1 MPAHSPSILFHN
13 GRIDEPS
20 TTTPS
25 TALLIEGD
33 SIGWVGSEDDAPRH
47 VADRVVDL
55 GGRLVTP
62 AFVDSHVHATGTGQS
77 ILGLDLTAARSKAE
91 ALHMV
96 ATYCE
101 SADTDSVLTG
111 QGWDETQWPEN
122 EPPTLAELDAA
133 CGDRQIY
140 LTRIDAHSGLV
151 SSRLRDRV
159 AGVHGALGAP
169 EEAGSAHLRLAA
181 YTLVH
186 QYAGEQL
193 TSTQRTAAQRATLD
207 RCAQLG
213 IGLIVEMAGPTI
225 SGEADMEAL
234 LRLADSP
241 DTIDAAAYWGE
252 LGRTDIVTELGLA
265 GAGGDL
271 FCDGAIGSHT
281 AALST
286 PYADDA
292 GTGHLWLSK
301 EQVASHVR
309 ACTLAGI
316 QAGFHA
322 IGDVAV
328 GAVIDG
334 ISEVANELG
343 EAAVRGLSHRI
354 EHCEMVTG
362 AQITTM
368 SRLGLVA
375 SMQPMFDR
383 AWGGDDSMYR
393 QRLGERSALLNP
405 IATLRAAGVPLAFG
419 SDAPVTP
426 LDPWASVQAAV
437 FHRTHDQRISARAA
451 FSAMTRGG
459 WRALRRDG
467 GAGTLR
473 TGAPAYVA
481 VWDTEGIVLPTAE
494 GFAAPTCAATIAGGR
509 VVHNTGL
516 IPN

>member
-1 MPAHSPSILFHN
+1 MPPHSPSILFYN
-13 GRIDEPS
+13 GRIHAPS
-20 TTTPS
+20 TATRP
-25 TALLIEGD
+25 TALLIEGETI
-33 SIGWVGSEDDAPRH
+33 SWVGTETDAPQRT
-47 VADRVVDL
+47 ADRVVDL

-62 AFVDSHVHATGTGQS
+62 AFVDSHVHATGTGQA
-77 ILGLDLTAARSKAE
+77 ILGLDLTTARSKAE
-91 ALHMV
+91 ALQMV
-96 ATYCE
+96 AVYC
-101 SADTDSVLTG
+101 DSEDVDAVLTG

-133 CGDRQIY
+133 CGGRQIY

-169 EEAGSAHLRLAA
+169 DAADSAHLRLAA

-186 QYAGEQL
+186 QYAGEQV
-193 TSTQRTAAQRATLD
+193 TAAQRVAAQRATLD
-207 RCAQLG
+207 RCARLG
-213 IGLIVEMAGPTI
+213 IGLVVEMAGPTI

-234 LRLADSP
+234 LRLAESP
-241 DTIDAAAYWGE
+241 DTIDVAAYWGE
-252 LGRTDIVTELGLA
+252 LGRIDIVVELRLA

-281 AALST
+281 AALSA
-286 PYADDA
+286 PYADNP
-292 GTGHLWLSK
+292 GTGHLWLSRD
-301 EQVASHVR
+301 QVASHVR
-309 ACTLAGI
+309 ACTLAGV

-322 IGDVAV
+322 IGDAAV

-334 ISEVANELG
+334 IGDVAAELG
-343 EAAVRGLSHRI
+343 KAAVRRLSHRI
-354 EHCEMVTG
+354 EHCEMVTS

-383 AWGGDDSMYR
+383 TWGGDDSMYR
-393 QRLGERSALLNP
+393 QRLGERAGLLNP
-405 IATLRAAGVPLAFG
+405 IATLAAAGVPLAFG

-426 LDPWASVQAAV
+426 LDPWASVHAAV
-437 FHRTHDQRISARAA
+437 FHRTRDQRISARAA
-451 FSAMTRGG
+451 FAAMTLGG
-459 WRALRRDG
+459 WRALHRGG
-467 GAGTLR
+467 GAGTLQP
-473 TGAPAYVA
+473 GAPAYVA
-481 VWDTEGIVLPTAE
+481 VWDTDGPALPTE
-494 GFAAPTCAATIAGGR
+494 DDFAAPDCAATIAGGR

>member
-1 MPAHSPSILFHN
+1 MSAHSPSILFVN
-13 GRIDEPS
+13 GRIYAPS
-20 TTTPS
+20 TTTPP
-25 TALLIEGD
+25 TALLIEGETI
-33 SIGWVGSEDDAPRH
+33 SWVGTQEDAPRPT
-47 VADRVVDL
+47 ADRVVDL
-55 GGRLVTP
+55 GGRLVMP
-62 AFVDSHVHATGTGQS
+62 SFVDSHVHATGTGQA
-77 ILGLDLTAARSKAE
+77 ILGLDLTTARSKAD
-91 ALHMV
+91 ALEMV
-96 ATYCE
+96 AAYCDTE
-101 SADTDSVLTG
+101 DADAVLSG

-133 CGDRQIY
+133 CGGRQIY

-169 EEAGSAHLRLAA
+169 EVADSAHLRLAA

-186 QYAGEQL
+186 QYAGEQV
-193 TSTQRTAAQRATLD
+193 TAFQRAAAQHATLD
-207 RCAQLG
+207 RCARLG

-234 LRLADSP
+234 LRLAESP
-241 DTIDAAAYWGE
+241 DTIDVTAYWGE
-252 LGRTDIVTELGLA
+252 LGRIDIVAELGLA

-286 PYADDA
+286 PYADNP
-292 GTGHLWLSK
+292 GIGHLWLSR

-309 ACTLAGI
+309 ACTLAGV

-322 IGDVAV
+322 IGDAAV

-334 ISEVANELG
+334 IGDVAAELG
-343 EAAVRGLSHRI
+343 EAAVRRLSHRI

-362 AQITTM
+362 TQITTM
-368 SRLGLVA
+368 ARLGLVA
-375 SMQPMFDR
+375 SMQPMFDH
-383 AWGGDDSMYR
+383 AWGGEDSMYR
-393 QRLGERSALLNP
+393 QRLGQRAGLLNP
-405 IATLRAAGVPLAFG
+405 IASLSAAGVSLAFG

-426 LDPWASVQAAV
+426 LDPWASVRAAT
-437 FHRTHDQRISARAA
+437 FHHTRSQRIPARAA
-451 FSAMTRGG
+451 FAAMTLGG
-459 WRALRRDG
+459 WRALRRGG

-473 TGAPAYVA
+473 PGAPAYVA
-481 VWDTEGIVLPTAE
+481 IWDTDRCVLPTDE
-494 GFAAPTCAATIAGGR
+494 DSSAPDCATTIAGGR